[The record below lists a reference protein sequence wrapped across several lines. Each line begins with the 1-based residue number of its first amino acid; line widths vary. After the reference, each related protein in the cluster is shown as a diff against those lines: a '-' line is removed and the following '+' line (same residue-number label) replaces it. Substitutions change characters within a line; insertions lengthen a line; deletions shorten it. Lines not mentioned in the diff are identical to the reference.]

1 MTPRRRVV
9 IVALVITSVTLGTVA
24 ISGRVWFWT
33 LCASSPMS
41 FDETDLDHNG
51 RVSWSEA
58 GYVCDF
64 GRRPIVSNGKQC
76 TEYFAYK
83 DGLPLKVVCP

>member
-1 MTPRRRVV
+1 MIVV
-9 IVALVITSVTLGTVA
+9 ASVITSAALATAAFG
-24 ISGRVWFWT
+24 GRVWFWT
-33 LCASSPMS
+33 LCSSSPMS

-64 GRRPIVSNGKQC
+64 GQRQTTSNGKQC
-76 TEYFAYK
+76 TEYFALK
-83 DGLPLKVVCP
+83 DGLILKTVCP